1 MKIIRHIYSIN
12 FNKFER
18 SPKRIVYIIFHYT
31 GMLSEKKAIKR
42 FKQNRRIRLIAEVKR
57 ENLASCKVFE
67 KIGFRKSLKVK
78 YGVNIFSYKL

>member
-1 MKIIRHIYSIN
+1 
-12 FNKFER
+12 
-18 SPKRIVYIIFHYT
+18 
-31 GMLSEKKAIKR
+31 
-42 FKQNRRIRLIAEVKR
+42 LIAEVKR